1 MQLKERMRPRRAA
14 HQSVPHQPASQR
26 LSTRRALGRR
36 PAGAQAPQRT
46 RHRRVNH
53 LLRTGHLLTASSV
66 ATSGLG
72 AAYWVFVARW
82 YDPDEVGRGYAAV
95 SAMMFLAGFGQ
106 LNLANTLVRFIP
118 SAGSGTTRLIRRV
131 YCVAATVTALL
142 AGIFVVA
149 VRGIS
154 PQLGFLRSPGAGAAF
169 VLAAAAYAVFVVQD
183 GALTGLVRADWVLL
197 ENAVFAVSKIVF
209 MVGLA
214 AFPVAEGIEASWY
227 AALAVALLVTNWFL
241 FTRAAPQRTRQQTAA
256 TAPEPGPTLG
266 YLAADLLGSLFW
278 LVATTLMPIE
288 VLDRVGPTQSAY
300 FSLAW
305 MVAYTLFLLSANMG
319 ASLIVESGDDEAAL
333 AVNCRRVLCHSGR
346 LLLVGVGAGSLAA
359 PLLLR
364 VFGPGY
370 AGSAGWLL
378 RLLLLSAL
386 PNLVVT
392 CAVSACR
399 ARRRVWAAAAILACV
414 CGGAIGCTVWLLPHV
429 GITGVGYGWL
439 IAESGVAAVLLLRRA
454 WWMGRVPAAAEP
466 ATAESASARP
476 SRGAVRTP
484 PRRPSRGPSGRLADL
499 LQACTRR
506 AVRLCLWPADRIAA
520 LHLVRAHDAA
530 GPLWQAV
537 TGALRAIRTPS
548 DLLVV
553 PVRREEPMAV
563 KCART
568 DRAHQTLLRQ
578 HAVLAMLHA
587 DGRLGSWRGLL
598 PRVID
603 GEYRSRPTWTVEGW
617 LPGTSGTAMLRARPG
632 LGARL
637 SGAAA
642 EAIDG
647 LHQATSR
654 DEEVGAAHLARW
666 VDEPLALLEREMRLA
681 RPGPY
686 TDAIDTLRADL
697 HAGLRGRRLRIGW
710 VHRDFHPGNVLFAR
724 DGRRVTGIV
733 DWAGAVPD
741 GPIDLDVR
749 LFRLAV
755 RRETEGRSFGDLVV
769 EGLRRER
776 EQGETGL
783 LLLAWLWHVTD
794 NLEKSARF
802 TASHLWTGRNVLDV
816 LKAVAR

>member
-1 MQLKERMRPRRAA
+1 MQLKQRVRPRRGA
-14 HQSVPHQPASQR
+14 HQSVAHQPVSQR
-26 LSTRRALGRR
+26 SGTRRPVGRR
-36 PAGAQAPQRT
+36 GAEPRAPQRT

-131 YCVAATVTALL
+131 YFVAATVTALL

-149 VRGIS
+149 VRDIS
-154 PQLGFLRSPGAGAAF
+154 PQLGFLRSPLAGALF

-209 MVGLA
+209 MVALA
-214 AFPVAEGIEASWY
+214 AFPVAEGIEGSWY

-241 FTRAAPQRTRQQTAA
+241 FTRAAPERTQRTAA
-256 TAPEPGPTLG
+256 TAREPGPTPG

-288 VLDRVGPTQSAY
+288 VLDRVGATQSAY

-333 AVNCRRVLCHSGR
+333 AVNCRRVLRHSGR
-346 LLLVGVGAGSLAA
+346 LLLVGVGVGTLGA

-414 CGGAIGCTVWLLPHV
+414 CGGAIGCAVWLLPHV

-439 IAESGVAAVLLLRRA
+439 IAESCVAGVLLVRRA
-454 WWMGRVPAAAEP
+454 WWMGRVPAAAE
-466 ATAESASARP
+466 SAHPGRA
-476 SRGAVRTP
+476 A
-484 PRRPSRGPSGRLADL
+484 SGRLADL
-499 LQACTRR
+499 LQASTRR

-530 GPLWQAV
+530 GPRWQAV
-537 TGALRAIRTPS
+537 AGALRAVRTPS

-587 DGRLGSWRGLL
+587 DGRLGPWRGLL

-632 LGARL
+632 LGSRL

-647 LHQATSR
+647 LHRATSR
-654 DEEVGAAHLARW
+654 DEEVGAAHLTRW

-686 TDAIDTLRADL
+686 TAAIDTLRADL
-697 HAGLRGRRLRIGW
+697 HAGLGGRRLRIGW

-755 RRETEGRSFGDLVV
+755 RRETEGRSFGDLVL

>member
-1 MQLKERMRPRRAA
+1 MPLTMPPGRSGPHPPR
-14 HQSVPHQPASQR
+14 
-26 LSTRRALGRR
+26 
-36 PAGAQAPQRT
+36 RT

-82 YDPDEVGRGYAAV
+82 YAPDEVGRGYAAV

-118 SAGSGTTRLIRRV
+118 SAGTGTTRLIRRV
-131 YCVAATVTALL
+131 YLVAAGVTALF
-142 AGIFVVA
+142 AGIFVLA

-154 PQLGFLRSPGAGAAF
+154 GQLGFLHSPVAGFEF

-197 ENAVFAVSKIVF
+197 ENAVFAVAKILF
-209 MVGLA
+209 MLVLA
-214 AFPVAEGIEASWY
+214 AFSVRQGIEVSWY
-227 AALAVALLVTNWFL
+227 AALAVALAVTNWFL
-241 FTRAAPQRTRQQTAA
+241 FTRAAPERPQRFAA
-256 TAPEPGPTLG
+256 APEPGPTPG

-288 VLDRVGPTQSAY
+288 VLDRVGAARSAY

-333 AVNCRRVLCHSGR
+333 AANCRRILRHTGR
-346 LLLVGVGAGSLAA
+346 LLLVAVGAGCAAA

-370 AGSAGWLL
+370 AQNAGWLL
-378 RLLLLSAL
+378 RLLLLAAL

-399 ARRRVWAAAAILACV
+399 ARRRVWAAAGILAGV
-414 CGGAIGCTVWLLPHV
+414 CGGAIGLAGWLLPRL
-429 GITGVGYGWL
+429 GIVGVGYGWL
-439 IAESGVAAVLLLRRA
+439 LAESGAAAVLLLRRA
-454 WWMGRVPAAAEP
+454 WWMGPVPAP
-466 ATAESASARP
+466 APTASRIRRRSVLPRP
-476 SRGAVRTP
+476 IGFPAG
-484 PRRPSRGPSGRLADL
+484 RPADL
-499 LQACTRR
+499 LQSCARR

-520 LHLVRAHDAA
+520 LRMVRAHDAA
-530 GPLWQAV
+530 GPAWQAV
-537 TGALRAIRTPS
+537 RGALRAIRTPS

-553 PVRREEPMAV
+553 PVRRGERMAV

-587 DGRLGSWRGLL
+587 DGRLGPFRRLL

-603 GEYRSRPTWTVEGW
+603 GEYRARPTWTVEGW
-617 LPGTSGTAMLRARPG
+617 LPGTSGSAMLRERPN
-632 LGARL
+632 LATRL

-642 EAIDG
+642 EAIEV
-647 LHQATSR
+647 LHRATSSR
-654 DEEVGAAHLARW
+654 QEVDAGHLTRW
-666 VDEPLALLEREMRLA
+666 VDEPLALLERELRLG

-686 TDAIDTLRADL
+686 ADAIDALRASL
-697 HAGLRGRRLRIGW
+697 YAGLSGRWLRIGW
-710 VHRDFHPGNVLFAR
+710 VHRDFHPGNVLFAG

-741 GPIDLDVR
+741 GPTELDVR

-769 EGLRRER
+769 ESLRRER
-776 EQGETGL
+776 EEGETGL

-802 TASHLWTGRNVLDV
+802 TASHLWTGRNILDV
-816 LKAVAR
+816 LKAVAP